1 MTLLIPLV
9 SAQAVAFWGL
19 APIMVLGALGM
30 VFARKPV
37 HSALGLAVLMISLAV
52 QYAALDAP
60 FLFVVQII
68 VYTGAILMLFLFVM
82 MLVGV
87 DASDSLVETI
97 RGHRVL
103 VALAGLGV
111 LLLLGSAVWR
121 GVTTEPVGLS
131 EATVNGN
138 VESIAEMIFTRYV
151 FGFEAT
157 AALLIT
163 AALGAMV
170 LAHGEQLTKKVKQRE
185 AIGIRMQAYANQGSH
200 PGPMPNSG
208 VYARNNAIAAPALL
222 PDGTIAEASISTP
235 LASRGAIV
243 DAGDLVAPA
252 HRTFAEIEAVHSGD
266 EEELA

>member
-1 MTLLIPLV
+1 MTLLLPLV
-9 SAQAVAFWGL
+9 SAQALAFWGL
-19 APIMVLGALGM
+19 APFMVIGALIM
-30 VFARKPV
+30 VFARKAV
-37 HSALGLAVLMISLAV
+37 HSALGLAVTMLCLAV

-97 RGHRVL
+97 RGHRAL
-103 VALAGLGV
+103 VALAGLGLA
-111 LLLLGSAVWR
+111 LLLVSAVWR
-121 GVTTEPVGLS
+121 GLTTEPVGMLAAT
-131 EATVNGN
+131 EAGN
-138 VESIAEMIFTRYV
+138 VQSIAELIFTRYV
-151 FGFEAT
+151 FPFEAT

-170 LAHGEQLTKKVKQRE
+170 LAHGEQLAKKVKQKE
-185 AIGIRMQAYANQGSH
+185 AIGIRMQAYADSGSH

-235 LASRGAIV
+235 LATRGAIV
-243 DAGDLVAPA
+243 EAGDLVAPA
-252 HRTFAEIEAVHSGD
+252 HRTFAEIEAVHRGD
-266 EEELA
+266 EEDQA

>member
-1 MTLLIPLV
+1 VTTLIPLV

-19 APIMVLGALGM
+19 APVMVIGALIM
-30 VFARKPV
+30 VFARKAV
-37 HSALGLAVLMISLAV
+37 HSALGLAMLMICLAV

-103 VALAGLGV
+103 VLLAGLGLV
-111 LLLLGSAVWR
+111 MLLVAAVYQ
-121 GVTTEPVGLS
+121 GLTTDPVGLTA
-131 EATVNGN
+131 ATQDGN
-138 VESIAEMIFTRYV
+138 VPSIAQLIFTRYV
-151 FGFEAT
+151 FPFEAT

-170 LAHGEQLTKKVKQRE
+170 LAHGEKLTKKVRQKE
-185 AIGIRMQAYANQGSH
+185 AIGLRMKAYANTGAH
-200 PGPMPNSG
+200 PGALPNSG
-208 VYARNNAIAAPALL
+208 VYARNNAIGAPALL
-222 PDGTIAEASISTP
+222 PDGSIAEASVSRP
-235 LASRGAIV
+235 LATRGAIV
-243 DAGDLVAPA
+243 EAGDLVAPA
-252 HRTFAEIEAVHSGD
+252 HRTFAEIEAVHNGD
-266 EEELA
+266 VEDQA